1 MADPHFWT
9 MLQSRPSSNDNSICD
24 VYDGA
29 EYKQYS
35 SYGGFLCKLTN
46 PANVSFIMN
55 TDGIAIFRSVST
67 DVWPVYLAVNELPIH
82 AR

>member
-1 MADPHFWT
+1 MI
-9 MLQSRPSSNDNSICD
+9 QSWKSSSDGSICD
-24 VYDGA
+24 IYDGA

-35 SYGGFLCKLTN
+35 SSGGFLCRLTN

-55 TDGIAIFRSVST
+55 TDGVAIYRSVST
-67 DVWPVYLAVNELPIH
+67 GVWPVYLAVNELPIH